1 VCVHVDADRGG
12 RQKIGLVLDIR
23 RQILQLGQVLA
34 AVVCA
39 EQQLA
44 T

>member
-1 VCVHVDADRGG
+1 VCVSVGANRGW
-12 RQKIGLVLDIR
+12 RQTVSLVLDVR
-23 RQILQLGQVLA
+23 RHVLQLGQVLA
-34 AVVCA
+34 AMVGA

>member
-1 VCVHVDADRGG
+1 VCVGVGANRGR
-12 RQKIGLVLDIR
+12 RQPISLVLDVR
-23 RQILQLGQVLA
+23 RHVLQLGQVLA
-34 AVVCA
+34 AVVGA